1 MKENKSKRFDVTEL
15 FLVKADWN
23 RTFIGAIT
31 KKKNENGDITYG
43 GSVIVEEGKMVASGK
58 DIQDLKNKLDQLCT
72 YKLDGKLHEV
82 NGRSIE
88 IFGVDS
94 YLN

>member
-1 MKENKSKRFDVTEL
+1 MKENNAKKYNVTEL
-15 FLVKADWN
+15 FLVKADWD
-23 RTFIGAIT
+23 RTFIGAVT
-31 KKKNENGDITYG
+31 KNEDNNGNINYG

-58 DIQDLKNKLDQLCT
+58 NIQDLTNKLDQLCT